1 MAGKSPKDVLAMIR
15 ENEVKMIDLKFVD
28 MPGTWQHFSIPAAMF
43 DEDIFS
49 DGVAF
54 DGSSVRGFQKI
65 NESDMML
72 ALDPDT
78 AVLDPFTE
86 VATLS
91 IIADVFDPITKEKY
105 SRDPRNIAKKAEA
118 YLQSTGIADTAYFG
132 PEAEFYIFND
142 VRFDQTMSS
151 GYYYID
157 SDEGTWNSGREEKP
171 NLGNKMRVKEG
182 YFPALPT

>member
-1 MAGKSPKDVLAMIR
+1 MAGKSPKDVIAMIR

-28 MPGTWQHFSIPAAMF
+28 MPGTWQHFTIPAAMF
-43 DEDIFS
+43 EEDIFA

-65 NESDMML
+65 NESDML
-72 ALDPDT
+72 LNLDPDT

-91 IIADVFDPITKEKY
+91 IIADVLDPITRAKY
-105 SRDPRNIAKKAEA
+105 SRDPRNVAKKAEA
-118 YLQSTGIADTAYFG
+118 YMLSTGIADTAYFG

-142 VRFDQTMSS
+142 VRYDVTMNA
-151 GYYYID
+151 GYYYVD
-157 SDEGTWNSGREEKP
+157 SDEGAWNSGREEKP
-171 NLGNKMRVKEG
+171 N
-182 YFPALPT
+182 